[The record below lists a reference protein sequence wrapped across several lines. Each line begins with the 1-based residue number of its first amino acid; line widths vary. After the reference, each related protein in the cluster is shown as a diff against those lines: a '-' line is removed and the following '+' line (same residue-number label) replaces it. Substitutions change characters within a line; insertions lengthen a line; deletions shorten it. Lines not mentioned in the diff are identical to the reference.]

1 MPPPVERQESTE
13 GASIAPTVAHRSPRR
28 AARPAAADT
37 HPATTA
43 AVAGTAPARA
53 AALLVVAVL
62 GARWLIGLL
71 RMPSWR
77 RPVSI
82 AVTAAAAI
90 ALTAVTIARHDDFY
104 DRLQFW

>member
-1 MPPPVERQESTE
+1 MKLNAR
-13 GASIAPTVAHRSPRR
+13 IAVSVAMVAVTGLVTHAQL
-28 AARPAAADT
+28 AAPDVSK
-37 HPATTA
+37 TA
-43 AVAGTAPARA
+43 NPELVGSLA